1 MPNTLAI
8 CAAVALA
15 TAALTWL
22 ARRYALWRRLLDEP
36 GERRSHAVA
45 TPRGGGIAIVLS
57 LSPLLGWLAVAP
69 SAPAPRGYWLAVC
82 AGTALVAFIGWWDDH
97 RPLSARRRF
106 AVHLVAGALLGAA
119 VAGAGGHWL
128 AASAAF
134 VLAVGLLN
142 VWNFMDGINGLAAS
156 QAAIAAAVCGSLA
169 ADPDLRLAAWA
180 LAAACCGFLPFNF
193 PRARIFLGDV
203 GSGALG
209 YLLAALVA
217 RGLFDRHANATEPQ
231 SALLWLAL
239 LSVPLGAFGLD
250 ASLTLLRRMLRGE
263 AWWRPHVQHAYQA
276 WARRVGHARTTLAYA
291 AWSGAG
297 GLAAIASYRSDLPF
311 GFMMVA
317 IVVWQVA
324 GGLLWFVLQDADRR
338 MTSKGSPL

>member
-1 MPNTLAI
+1 MPDLLAI
-8 CAAVALA
+8 CAAVAVA

-36 GERRSHAVA
+36 GERRSHVVA
-45 TPRGGGIAIVLS
+45 TPRGGGIAIVLA
-57 LSPLLGWLAVAP
+57 LLPLLGWLAL
-69 SAPAPRGYWLAVC
+69 APAAAAPGGYWLGVC
-82 AGTALVAFIGWWDDH
+82 AGTGLVAFIGWWDDH

-106 AVHLVAGALLGAA
+106 AVHLAAGALLGAA
-119 VAGAGGHWL
+119 VIASGGHWL
-128 AASAAF
+128 AAAVAF
-134 VLAVGLLN
+134 ALAVGLLN

-156 QAAIAAAVCGSLA
+156 QAAIAAAVCGGLA
-169 ADPDLRLAAWA
+169 ADPDLRIAAWA

-209 YLLAALVA
+209 YLLAALLA
-217 RGLFDRHANATEPQ
+217 RGLLGGGEVYGAAAAPVW
-231 SALLWLAL
+231 LLL
-239 LSVPLGAFGLD
+239 LSAPLGAFCVD

-276 WARRVGHARTTLAYA
+276 WARRIGHTRTTFAYA
-291 AWSGAG
+291 AWSVSG
-297 GLAAIASYRSDLPF
+297 GLVAIALYRLGFPF
-311 GFMMVA
+311 RFMMLVIVA
-317 IVVWQVA
+317 WQVT